1 MMKTISFRTDANSQ
15 IGAGHV
21 VRCLSIAY
29 ACRQQ
34 GMRTIF
40 LVSDGESEAYINKLT
55 TQDPSL
61 APDEVVVLH
70 SDDEKP
76 HTEIAGMIETS
87 SILLLDSYAFDNTY
101 INRLKAASAG
111 NTRIAIIDDFSRA
124 DLNAD
129 IIINYMPKGKEVHYK
144 NADLVLAG
152 LSYAPLRPQ
161 FAEGAKDESVGTG
174 TLTHFSVRG
183 AQPVRSA
190 EKRVSVPVP
199 HDSSPR
205 ILISTGGADRYHMRD
220 AICEC
225 IPLTHSLTPVVADGS
240 IADMATLMKSCD
252 LAITAGGSTLIELC
266 ATGTPAIVFTVADN
280 QLPQVRPLAE
290 QGVISFAGSIG
301 DGDETHVTAERA
313 AVLKNIKTLLDDLL
327 SDAEKRSAMSEK
339 MRSLVDGRG
348 AERIATALQ
357 NA

>member
-1 MMKTISFRTDANSQ
+1 MQTVYFRTDANST

-40 LVSDGESEAYINKLT
+40 LVSDGESEAYIKKLT
-55 TQDPSL
+55 TQDPAL
-61 APDEVVVLH
+61 TPDKVIVLH
-70 SDDEKP
+70 ADDEKP
-76 HTEIAGMIETS
+76 HTEIARMIETS

-101 INRLKAASAG
+101 INRLKAASAKG
-111 NTRIAIIDDFSRA
+111 TRIAIIDDFSRA

-161 FAEGAKDESVGTG
+161 FACA
-174 TLTHFSVRG
+174 
-183 AQPVRSA
+183 SA
-190 EKRVSVPVP
+190 
-199 HDSSPR
+199 SSPTPSHR
-205 ILISTGGADRYHMRD
+205 ILISTGGADRYHMRE

-225 IPLTHSLTPVVADGS
+225 VRGTEPAIVPVPLADSVSLTPVVADGS

-301 DGDETHVTAERA
+301 DGDETHVTAECA
-313 AVLKNIKTLLDDLL
+313 AVLKNIKTLLEDLL
-327 SDAEKRSAMSEK
+327 NDADKRSAMSEK
-339 MRSLVDGRG
+339 MHSLVDGRG
-348 AERIATALQ
+348 AERIAAALQ

>member
-1 MMKTISFRTDANSQ
+1 MRTVYLRTDANST

-40 LVSDGESEAYINKLT
+40 LVSDGESEAYIKKLT

-61 APDEVVVLH
+61 TPDEVVVLH

-76 HTEIAGMIETS
+76 HAEIAQMMEVS
-87 SILLLDSYAFDNTY
+87 AILLLDSYAFDNAY
-101 INRLKAASAG
+101 INRLMAASAKD
-111 NTRIAIIDDFSRA
+111 TRIAIIDDFSRA

-161 FAEGAKDESVGTG
+161 FACEPAKT
-174 TLTHFSVRG
+174 
-183 AQPVRSA
+183 
-190 EKRVSVPVP
+190 P
-199 HDSSPR
+199 HQNDLPR

-225 IPLTHSLTPVVADGS
+225 VRGTGTVTHLLTPVVADGS

-313 AVLKNIKTLLDDLL
+313 AVLKNIKTLLEDLL
-327 SDAEKRSAMSEK
+327 NDAEKRSTMSEK

>member
-55 TQDPSL
+55 TQDPAL
-61 APDEVVVLH
+61 TPDEVIVLH
-70 SDDEKP
+70 ADDEKP
-76 HTEIAGMIETS
+76 HTEIVQMMVAS
-87 SILLLDSYAFDNTY
+87 AVLLLDSYAFDNTY
-101 INRLKAASAG
+101 INRLKAASAKG
-111 NTRIAIIDDFSRA
+111 TRIAIIDDFSRA

-129 IIINYMPKGKEVHYK
+129 IIINYMPKGKEVQYK

-161 FAEGAKDESVGTG
+161 FACA
-174 TLTHFSVRG
+174 
-183 AQPVRSA
+183 SA
-190 EKRVSVPVP
+190 
-199 HDSSPR
+199 SSPTPSHR

-225 IPLTHSLTPVVADGS
+225 IPLTHSPTPVVADGS

-313 AVLKNIKTLLDDLL
+313 AVLKNIKTLLEDLL